1 MFDSFMR
8 ENGMVQPSFE
18 NVKLLVSQGNWLS
31 RLIIILLSI
40 SILMQRSPWLS
51 PQQQLSLLT
60 QRNLFTYELKLVSCQ
75 STQYYVQKTT

>member
-31 RLIIILLSI
+31 RLIIILLST
-40 SILMQRSPWLS
+40 SILMQRSPRLS
-51 PQQQLSLLT
+51 PQQQ
-60 QRNLFTYELKLVSCQ
+60 RNLSTYDLKLVSCQ

>member
-51 PQQQLSLLT
+51 PQQQ
-60 QRNLFTYELKLVSCQ
+60 RNLSTYELKLVSCQ

>member
-51 PQQQLSLLT
+51 PQQQ
-60 QRNLFTYELKLVSCQ
+60 RNLSTYDLKLASCQ